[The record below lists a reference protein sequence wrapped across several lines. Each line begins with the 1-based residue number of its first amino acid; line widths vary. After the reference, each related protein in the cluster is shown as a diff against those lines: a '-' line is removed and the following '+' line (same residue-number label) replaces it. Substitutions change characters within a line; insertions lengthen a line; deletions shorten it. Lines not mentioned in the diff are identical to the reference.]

1 MEQTTI
7 EHGQQGMKAK
17 LKRFIY
23 ECKIALRVTRKPE
36 KEEYKTVLKTAG
48 LGILAIGL
56 IGFLIQMV
64 KQLLF

>member
-1 MEQTTI
+1 MEQTQ
-7 EHGQQGMKAK
+7 EQQFGLKTK
-17 LKRFIY
+17 FKRFIY
-23 ECKIALRVTRKPE
+23 DCKIALRVTRKPA

-48 LGILAIGL
+48 LGILVIGL

>member
-1 MEQTTI
+1 MEPTTT
-7 EHGQQGMKAK
+7 EHGQHGIMAR

>member
-1 MEQTTI
+1 METQ
-7 EHGQQGMKAK
+7 EHHHGIKAK

-23 ECKIALRVTRKPE
+23 DCKIALRVTRKPA
-36 KEEYKTVLKTAG
+36 KDEYKTVLKTAG
-48 LGILAIGL
+48 LGILVIGL